1 MAWPSCWRLGER
13 VGRPIPDRGAD
24 AVGDHI
30 VLDLAEPD
38 LHVMQPSTIRRRDME
53 WHVGMR
59 GHDAATAL
67 A

>member
-1 MAWPSCWRLGER
+1 MVHLNILTER
-13 VGRPIPDRGAD
+13 
-24 AVGDHI
+24 DHI

-38 LHVMQPSTIRRRDME
+38 LHLMQPSTIRRRDME

-67 A
+67 AW